1 MSGRYSY
8 HSTVQALLLHFQ
20 CSPILEWVNSHFW
33 STRKTYPTGGTIA
46 TALLHPTRA
55 IYLSTISARKLHFS
69 VEVFPGAYLR
79 HTGWSGLF
87 KMLLLKLLLLCSLIG
102 SDTAWSSIWC
112 IKSYRLGLHSFA
124 VPPQGLFGWISGHSR
139 RFLSLTYDAIGA
151 SRAIYPYPGEA
162 IIGQEILATVFI
174 VSAAAHFD
182 DLKDR

>member
-1 MSGRYSY
+1 MSGFKLPRVNVQCDEWWLFLPFYCAGVALTLPMLSY
-8 HSTVQALLLHFQ
+8 T
-20 CSPILEWVNSHFW
+20 WVSKLPFLKYK
-33 STRKTYPTGGTIA
+33 KTYPTGGTIA

-102 SDTAWSSIWC
+102 SDTVWSSIWC

-124 VPPQGLFGWISGHSR
+124 VPPQGLFG
-139 RFLSLTYDAIGA
+139 
-151 SRAIYPYPGEA
+151 
-162 IIGQEILATVFI
+162 
-174 VSAAAHFD
+174 
-182 DLKDR
+182 